1 MFVLFPTFH
10 YFSIV
15 EVISNQSP
23 LISPHTLL
31 YKALFGG
38 LFLYPIPIHQIEL
51 VLSSLSMIKK
61 YDCGFNINLC

>member
-1 MFVLFPTFH
+1 MFVPLPTFH
-10 YFSIV
+10 YFPIV

-51 VLSSLSMIKK
+51 VYPS
-61 YDCGFNINLC
+61 